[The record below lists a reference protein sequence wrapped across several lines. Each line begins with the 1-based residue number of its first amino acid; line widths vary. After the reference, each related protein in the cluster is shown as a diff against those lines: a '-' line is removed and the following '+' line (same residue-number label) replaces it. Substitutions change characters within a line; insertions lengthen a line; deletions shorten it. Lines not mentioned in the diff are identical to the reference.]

1 MGHSGVFDTAGD
13 GFRGIATMGMRLQAF
28 KEFIQRYSSV
38 WKQVWAVRDQLDP
51 PKRERDER
59 EFMPAHLEL
68 TETPLSAAPKW
79 AARLVILFALIAL
92 LWAIF
97 GKLDIVAVAQGK
109 TSLGG
114 RSKTIQA
121 LETAVVERINV
132 KDGQTVK
139 KGEVLLEL
147 AGIGSDSD
155 YNRSLEA
162 LRAAYLNKWRS
173 ETLLAAI
180 ENGHSPRL
188 SSSIDTDKQDA
199 ATHNQ
204 DNTAASAAIGLQAAS
219 VSQNLKQQIIASIPQ
234 SAIIEAQTLVLNQY
248 QAWATKDQQLASV
261 KDQRIAERAS
271 TQAQISK
278 LAAMTQIEGQRVS
291 DYRELVAQDYL
302 AKHSLLE
309 QESKYIQ
316 AKNDLAS
323 QQSTLQQIAQA
334 IKQAEDERLLNTQ
347 TIKRDTLDVLRQA
360 NEQIGQLEPEAEKAE
375 QRKKLMTLT
384 APVDGTVQ
392 QLAMHTIG
400 GVVTAAQPIMVIV
413 PSEDKLEIEAIVPNK
428 DIGFVQ
434 AGQEV
439 VVKIESFPYTRYGYL
454 TGKVKTVSF
463 DAVENKDLGLVYTAI
478 VFLDHDTLNIE
489 GKPVRL
495 DAGMNATAE
504 IKTGKRSVISYLLS
518 PLQTKVDESLRER

>member
-1 MGHSGVFDTAGD
+1 
-13 GFRGIATMGMRLQAF
+13 MGMRLQAF
-28 KEFIQRYSSV
+28 KEFVQRYSSV

-51 PKRERDER
+51 PKRDQDER
-59 EFMPAHLEL
+59 EFLPAHLEL

-79 AARLVILFALIAL
+79 IARLVILFALIAL

-139 KGEVLLEL
+139 KGDVLMEL

-188 SSSIDTDKQDA
+188 SSSIDTDKQGNNHQDA
-199 ATHNQ
+199 KQ
-204 DNTAASAAIGLQAAS
+204 VASAPQGLQAAS
-219 VSQNLKQQIIASIPQ
+219 ETTSLKQQIIASIPQ

-248 QAWATKDQQLASV
+248 QAWSTKDQQLASV
-261 KDQRIAERAS
+261 KEQRKAERTS

-323 QQSTLQQIAQA
+323 QQSTLQQITQA
-334 IKQAEDERLLNTQ
+334 IKQAEDERILNTQ

-360 NEQIGQLEPEAEKAE
+360 NEQIGQLEPEAAKAE
-375 QRKKLMTLT
+375 QRKQLLTLT

-478 VFLDHDTLNIE
+478 VSLDKDTLNIE

>member
-1 MGHSGVFDTAGD
+1 
-13 GFRGIATMGMRLQAF
+13 MGMRLQAF
-28 KEFIQRYSSV
+28 KEFIQRYGSV

-51 PKRERDER
+51 PKREQDER
-59 EFMPAHLEL
+59 EFLPAHLEL
-68 TETPLSAAPKW
+68 TESPLSAAPKW

-139 KGEVLLEL
+139 KGEVLIEL

-188 SSSIDTDKQDA
+188 SSSIDTDTQDSGA
-199 ATHNQ
+199 NNKE
-204 DNTAASAAIGLQAAS
+204 NTAASAANNLQAAS
-219 VSQNLKQQIIASIPQ
+219 VTQNLKQQIIASIPQ
-234 SAIIEAQTLVLNQY
+234 SAVIEAQTLVLNQY

-261 KDQRIAERAS
+261 KEQRIAERAS

-334 IKQAEDERLLNTQ
+334 IKQAEDERILNTQ

-392 QLAMHTIG
+392 QLATHTIG

-478 VFLDHDTLNIE
+478 VSLDHDTLSIE

>member
-1 MGHSGVFDTAGD
+1 
-13 GFRGIATMGMRLQAF
+13 MGMRLQAF
-28 KEFIQRYSSV
+28 KEFVQRYSSV

-51 PKRERDER
+51 PKREQDER
-59 EFMPAHLEL
+59 EFLPAHLEL

-79 AARLVILFALIAL
+79 IARLVILFALIAL

-139 KGEVLLEL
+139 KGDVLIEL

-188 SSSIDTDKQDA
+188 SSSIDTGKQVNNHEDA
-199 ATHNQ
+199 KQ
-204 DNTAASAAIGLQAAS
+204 VASAPQGLQAAS
-219 VSQNLKQQIIASIPQ
+219 ETTSLKQQIIASIPQ

-248 QAWATKDQQLASV
+248 QAWSTKDQQLASV
-261 KDQRIAERAS
+261 KEQRKAERTS

-323 QQSTLQQIAQA
+323 QQSTLQQITQA
-334 IKQAEDERLLNTQ
+334 IKQAEDERILNTQ

-360 NEQIGQLEPEAEKAE
+360 NEQIGQLEPEAAKAE
-375 QRKKLMTLT
+375 QRKQLLTLT

-478 VFLDHDTLNIE
+478 VSLDKDTLNIE

>member
-1 MGHSGVFDTAGD
+1 
-13 GFRGIATMGMRLQAF
+13 MGMRLQAF
-28 KEFIQRYSSV
+28 KEFVQRYSSV

-51 PKRERDER
+51 PKREQDER
-59 EFMPAHLEL
+59 EFLPAHLEL

-79 AARLVILFALIAL
+79 IARLVILFALIAL

-139 KGEVLLEL
+139 KGDVLIEL

-180 ENGHSPRL
+180 ENGHSPKL
-188 SSSIDTDKQDA
+188 SSSIDTGKQVNNHED
-199 ATHNQ
+199 TKQ
-204 DNTAASAAIGLQAAS
+204 VASAPQGLQAAS
-219 VSQNLKQQIIASIPQ
+219 ETTSLKQQIIASIPQ

-248 QAWATKDQQLASV
+248 QAWSTKDQQLASV
-261 KDQRIAERAS
+261 KEQRIAERAS
-271 TQAQISK
+271 TQSQISK

-291 DYRELVAQDYL
+291 DYRELVEQDYL

-323 QQSTLQQIAQA
+323 QQSTLQQITQA
-334 IKQAEDERLLNTQ
+334 IKQAEDERILNTQ

-360 NEQIGQLEPEAEKAE
+360 NEQIGQLEPEAAKAE
-375 QRKKLMTLT
+375 QRKQLLTLT

-392 QLAMHTIG
+392 QLSMHTIG

-434 AGQEV
+434 VGQEV

-478 VFLDHDTLNIE
+478 VSLDKDTLNIE

>member
-1 MGHSGVFDTAGD
+1 
-13 GFRGIATMGMRLQAF
+13 MGMRLQAF
-28 KEFIQRYSSV
+28 KEFVQRYSSV

-51 PKRERDER
+51 PKRQQDER
-59 EFMPAHLEL
+59 EFLPAHLEL

-79 AARLVILFALIAL
+79 IARLVILFALIAL

-97 GKLDIVAVAQGK
+97 GKFDIVAVAQGK

-132 KDGQTVK
+132 KDGQTVT
-139 KGEVLLEL
+139 KGDVLMEL

-188 SSSIDTDKQDA
+188 SSSIDTDKQVKN
-199 ATHNQ
+199 NQ
-204 DNTAASAAIGLQAAS
+204 DAKQAASAPQALQAAS
-219 VSQNLKQQIIASIPQ
+219 ETTSLKQQIIASIPQ

-248 QAWATKDQQLASV
+248 QAWSTKDQQLASV
-261 KDQRIAERAS
+261 KEQRKAERTS
-271 TQAQISK
+271 TQAQINK

-291 DYRELVAQDYL
+291 DYRELVEQDYL

-323 QQSTLQQIAQA
+323 QQSTLQQITQA
-334 IKQAEDERLLNTQ
+334 IKQAEDERILNTQ

-360 NEQIGQLEPEAEKAE
+360 NEQIGQLEPEAAKAE
-375 QRKKLMTLT
+375 QRKQLLTLT

-392 QLAMHTIG
+392 QLSMHTIG

-434 AGQEV
+434 VGQEV

-478 VFLDHDTLNIE
+478 VSLDKDTLNIE

>member
-1 MGHSGVFDTAGD
+1 
-13 GFRGIATMGMRLQAF
+13 MGMRLQAF
-28 KEFIQRYSSV
+28 KEFVQRYSSV
-38 WKQVWAVRDQLDP
+38 WKQVWAVREQLDP
-51 PKRERDER
+51 PKREQDER
-59 EFMPAHLEL
+59 EFLPAHLEL

-79 AARLVILFALIAL
+79 IARLVILFALIAL

-139 KGEVLLEL
+139 KGDVLMEL

-188 SSSIDTDKQDA
+188 SSSIDTDKQGNNHQDA
-199 ATHNQ
+199 KQ
-204 DNTAASAAIGLQAAS
+204 VASAPQGLQAAS
-219 VSQNLKQQIIASIPQ
+219 ETTSLKQQIIASIPQ

-248 QAWATKDQQLASV
+248 QAWSTKDQQLASV
-261 KDQRIAERAS
+261 KEQRKAERTS

-323 QQSTLQQIAQA
+323 QQSTLQQITQA
-334 IKQAEDERLLNTQ
+334 IKQAEDERILNTQ

-360 NEQIGQLEPEAEKAE
+360 NEQIGQLEPEAAKAE
-375 QRKKLMTLT
+375 QRKQLLTLT

-478 VFLDHDTLNIE
+478 VSLDKDTLNIE

>member
-1 MGHSGVFDTAGD
+1 
-13 GFRGIATMGMRLQAF
+13 MGMRLQAF
-28 KEFIQRYSSV
+28 KEFAQRYSSV

-51 PKRERDER
+51 PKREQDER
-59 EFMPAHLEL
+59 DFLPAHLEL

-92 LWAIF
+92 VWAIF

-188 SSSIDTDKQDA
+188 SSSIDTDKQDSGANNKENA
-199 ATHNQ
+199 AAN
-204 DNTAASAAIGLQAAS
+204 NLQAAS
-219 VSQNLKQQIIASIPQ
+219 ASQNLKQHIIASIPQ
-234 SAIIEAQTLVLNQY
+234 SAVIEAQTLVLNQY
-248 QAWATKDQQLASV
+248 QAWSTKDQQLASV
-261 KDQRIAERAS
+261 KEQRIAERAS

-278 LAAMTQIEGQRVS
+278 LAAMTQIENQRTS

-323 QQSTLQQIAQA
+323 QQSTLQQITQA

-347 TIKRDTLDVLRQA
+347 TIKRETLDVLRQA

-375 QRKKLMTLT
+375 QRKQLLTLT

-392 QLAMHTIG
+392 QLTTHTIG

-478 VFLDHDTLNIE
+478 VSLDKDTLNIE

>member
-1 MGHSGVFDTAGD
+1 
-13 GFRGIATMGMRLQAF
+13 MGMRSQAF

-51 PKRERDER
+51 PKREQDER
-59 EFMPAHLEL
+59 EFLPAHLEL

-79 AARLVILFALIAL
+79 AARLVIAFALIAL

-139 KGEVLLEL
+139 KGDVLIEL

-188 SSSIDTDKQDA
+188 SSSINTDKQGNN
-199 ATHNQ
+199 NQ
-204 DNTAASAAIGLQAAS
+204 DAKQAASVPQGLQAAS
-219 VSQNLKQQIIASIPQ
+219 GAASLKQQIIASIPQ

-248 QAWATKDQQLASV
+248 QAWSTKDQQLASV
-261 KDQRIAERAS
+261 KEQRIAERAA
-271 TQAQISK
+271 TQSQISK
-278 LAAMTQIEGQRVS
+278 LAAMTQIEGQRAN

-309 QESKYIQ
+309 QEGKYIQ

-323 QQSTLQQIAQA
+323 QKSTLQQITQA
-334 IKQAEDERLLNTQ
+334 IKQAEDERTLNTQ

-360 NEQIGQLEPEAEKAE
+360 NEQIGQLEPEAAKAE
-375 QRKKLMTLT
+375 QRKQLLTLT

-434 AGQEV
+434 VGQDV

-478 VFLDHDTLNIE
+478 VSLDKDTLNIE

>member
-1 MGHSGVFDTAGD
+1 
-13 GFRGIATMGMRLQAF
+13 MGMRLQAF
-28 KEFIQRYSSV
+28 KEFVQRYSSV

-51 PKRERDER
+51 PKREQDER
-59 EFMPAHLEL
+59 EFLPAHLEL

-79 AARLVILFALIAL
+79 IARLVILFALIAL

-139 KGEVLLEL
+139 KGDVLMEL

-188 SSSIDTDKQDA
+188 SSSIDTDKQGNNHQDA
-199 ATHNQ
+199 KQ
-204 DNTAASAAIGLQAAS
+204 VASAPQGLQAAS
-219 VSQNLKQQIIASIPQ
+219 ETTSLKQQIIASIPQ
-234 SAIIEAQTLVLNQY
+234 SAILEAQTLVLNQY
-248 QAWATKDQQLASV
+248 QAWSTKDQQLASV
-261 KDQRIAERAS
+261 KEQRKAERTS

-323 QQSTLQQIAQA
+323 QQSTLQQITQA
-334 IKQAEDERLLNTQ
+334 IKQAEDERILNTQ

-360 NEQIGQLEPEAEKAE
+360 NEQIGQLEPEAAKAE
-375 QRKKLMTLT
+375 QRKQLLTLT

-478 VFLDHDTLNIE
+478 VSLDKDTLNIE

>member
-1 MGHSGVFDTAGD
+1 
-13 GFRGIATMGMRLQAF
+13 MGMRLQAF
-28 KEFIQRYSSV
+28 KEFVQRYSSV

-51 PKRERDER
+51 PKREQDER
-59 EFMPAHLEL
+59 EFLPAHLEL

-79 AARLVILFALIAL
+79 IARLVILFALIAL

-139 KGEVLLEL
+139 KGDVLMEL

-188 SSSIDTDKQDA
+188 SSSIDTDKQGNNHQDA
-199 ATHNQ
+199 KQ
-204 DNTAASAAIGLQAAS
+204 VASAPQGLQAAS
-219 VSQNLKQQIIASIPQ
+219 ETTSLKQQIIASIPQ

-248 QAWATKDQQLASV
+248 QAWSTKDQQLASV
-261 KDQRIAERAS
+261 KEQRKAERTS

-323 QQSTLQQIAQA
+323 QQSTLQQITQA
-334 IKQAEDERLLNTQ
+334 IKQAEDERILNTQ

-360 NEQIGQLEPEAEKAE
+360 NEQIGQLEPEAAKAE
-375 QRKKLMTLT
+375 QRKQLLTLT

-434 AGQEV
+434 VGQEV

-478 VFLDHDTLNIE
+478 VSLDKDTLNIE

>member
-1 MGHSGVFDTAGD
+1 
-13 GFRGIATMGMRLQAF
+13 MGMRLQAF
-28 KEFIQRYSSV
+28 KEFVQRYSSV

-51 PKRERDER
+51 PKREQDER
-59 EFMPAHLEL
+59 EFLPAHLEL

-79 AARLVILFALIAL
+79 IARLVILFALISL

-139 KGEVLLEL
+139 KGDVLIEL

-188 SSSIDTDKQDA
+188 SSSIDTDKQVNNTQDA
-199 ATHNQ
+199 KQ
-204 DNTAASAAIGLQAAS
+204 AASAPQGLQAAS
-219 VSQNLKQQIIASIPQ
+219 ETTSLKQQIIASIPQ

-248 QAWATKDQQLASV
+248 QAWSTKDQQLASV
-261 KDQRIAERAS
+261 KEQRKAERTS
-271 TQAQISK
+271 TQAQINK

-323 QQSTLQQIAQA
+323 QQSTLQQITQA
-334 IKQAEDERLLNTQ
+334 IKQAEDERILNTQ

-360 NEQIGQLEPEAEKAE
+360 NEQIGQLEPEAAKAE
-375 QRKKLMTLT
+375 QRKQLLTLT

-434 AGQEV
+434 VGQEV

-478 VFLDHDTLNIE
+478 VSLDKDTLNID

>member
-1 MGHSGVFDTAGD
+1 
-13 GFRGIATMGMRLQAF
+13 MGMRLQAF
-28 KEFIQRYSSV
+28 KEFVQRYSSV

-51 PKRERDER
+51 PKRQQDER
-59 EFMPAHLEL
+59 EFLPAHLEL

-79 AARLVILFALIAL
+79 IARLVILFALIAL

-139 KGEVLLEL
+139 KGDVLIEL

-188 SSSIDTDKQDA
+188 SSSIDTGKQVNNHEDA
-199 ATHNQ
+199 KQ
-204 DNTAASAAIGLQAAS
+204 VASAPQGLQAAS
-219 VSQNLKQQIIASIPQ
+219 ETTSLKQQIIASIPQ

-248 QAWATKDQQLASV
+248 QAWSTKDQQLASV
-261 KDQRIAERAS
+261 KEQRKAERTS
-271 TQAQISK
+271 TQAQINK

-323 QQSTLQQIAQA
+323 QQSTLQQITQA
-334 IKQAEDERLLNTQ
+334 IKQAEDERILNTQ

-360 NEQIGQLEPEAEKAE
+360 NEQIGQLEPEAAKAE
-375 QRKKLMTLT
+375 QRKQLLTLT

-434 AGQEV
+434 VGQEV

-478 VFLDHDTLNIE
+478 VSLDKDTLNID

>member
-1 MGHSGVFDTAGD
+1 
-13 GFRGIATMGMRLQAF
+13 MGMRLQAF
-28 KEFIQRYSSV
+28 KEFVQRYSSV

-51 PKRERDER
+51 PKREQDER
-59 EFMPAHLEL
+59 EFLPAHLEL

-79 AARLVILFALIAL
+79 AARLVIAFALIAL

-132 KDGQTVK
+132 KDGQTVT
-139 KGEVLLEL
+139 KGDVLMEL

-188 SSSIDTDKQDA
+188 SSSIDTGKQVNNHEDA
-199 ATHNQ
+199 KQ
-204 DNTAASAAIGLQAAS
+204 VASAPQGLQAAS
-219 VSQNLKQQIIASIPQ
+219 ETASLKQQIIASIPQ

-248 QAWATKDQQLASV
+248 QAWSTKDQQLASA
-261 KDQRIAERAS
+261 KEQRKAERTS
-271 TQAQISK
+271 TQAQINK

-309 QESKYIQ
+309 QEGKYIQ

-334 IKQAEDERLLNTQ
+334 IKQAEDERILNTQ

-360 NEQIGQLEPEAEKAE
+360 NEQIGQLEPEAAKAE
-375 QRKKLMTLT
+375 QRKQLLTLT

-478 VFLDHDTLNIE
+478 VSLDKDTLNID

>member
-1 MGHSGVFDTAGD
+1 
-13 GFRGIATMGMRLQAF
+13 MGMRLQAF
-28 KEFIQRYSSV
+28 KEFVQRYSSV

-51 PKRERDER
+51 PKREQDER
-59 EFMPAHLEL
+59 EFLPAHLEL

-79 AARLVILFALIAL
+79 IARLVILFALIAL

-139 KGEVLLEL
+139 KGDVLIEL

-188 SSSIDTDKQDA
+188 SSSINTDKQINN
-199 ATHNQ
+199 NQ
-204 DNTAASAAIGLQAAS
+204 DAKQAASAPQGLQAAS
-219 VSQNLKQQIIASIPQ
+219 ETTSLKQQIIASIPQ

-248 QAWATKDQQLASV
+248 QAWSTKDQQLASV
-261 KDQRIAERAS
+261 KEQRKAERTS

-323 QQSTLQQIAQA
+323 QQSTLQQITQA
-334 IKQAEDERLLNTQ
+334 IKQAEDERILNTQ

-360 NEQIGQLEPEAEKAE
+360 NEQIGQLEPEAAKAE
-375 QRKKLMTLT
+375 QRKQLLTLT

-434 AGQEV
+434 VGQDV

-478 VFLDHDTLNIE
+478 VSLDKDTLNIE

>member
-1 MGHSGVFDTAGD
+1 
-13 GFRGIATMGMRLQAF
+13 MGMRLQAF
-28 KEFIQRYSSV
+28 KEFVQRYSSV
-38 WKQVWAVRDQLDP
+38 WKQVWAVREQLDP
-51 PKRERDER
+51 PKREQDER
-59 EFMPAHLEL
+59 EFLPAHLEL

-79 AARLVILFALIAL
+79 IARLVILFALISL

-139 KGEVLLEL
+139 KGDVLIEL

-188 SSSIDTDKQDA
+188 SSSIDTDKQVNNTQDA
-199 ATHNQ
+199 KQ
-204 DNTAASAAIGLQAAS
+204 AASAPQGLQAAS
-219 VSQNLKQQIIASIPQ
+219 ETTSLKQQIIASIPQ

-248 QAWATKDQQLASV
+248 QAWSTKDQQLASV
-261 KDQRIAERAS
+261 KEQRIAERAS
-271 TQAQISK
+271 TQSQISK

-323 QQSTLQQIAQA
+323 QQSTLQQITQA
-334 IKQAEDERLLNTQ
+334 IKQAEDERILNTQ

-360 NEQIGQLEPEAEKAE
+360 NEQIGQLEPEAAKAE
-375 QRKKLMTLT
+375 QRKQLLTLT

-434 AGQEV
+434 VGQEV

-478 VFLDHDTLNIE
+478 VSLDKDTLNIE

>member
-1 MGHSGVFDTAGD
+1 
-13 GFRGIATMGMRLQAF
+13 MGMRLQAF
-28 KEFIQRYSSV
+28 KEFVQRYSSV

-51 PKRERDER
+51 PKREQDER
-59 EFMPAHLEL
+59 EFLPAHLEL

-79 AARLVILFALIAL
+79 IARLVILFALIAL

-139 KGEVLLEL
+139 KGDVLMEL

-188 SSSIDTDKQDA
+188 SSSIDTDKQGNNHQDA
-199 ATHNQ
+199 KQ
-204 DNTAASAAIGLQAAS
+204 VASAPQGLQAAS
-219 VSQNLKQQIIASIPQ
+219 ETTSLKQQIIASIPQ

-248 QAWATKDQQLASV
+248 QAWSTKDQQLASV
-261 KDQRIAERAS
+261 KEQRKAERTS

-323 QQSTLQQIAQA
+323 QQSTLQQITQA
-334 IKQAEDERLLNTQ
+334 IKQAEDERILNTQ

-360 NEQIGQLEPEAEKAE
+360 NEQIGQLEPEAAKAE
-375 QRKKLMTLT
+375 QRKQLLTLT

-392 QLAMHTIG
+392 QLAIHTIG
-400 GVVTAAQPIMVIV
+400 GVVTAAQPIMVVV

-434 AGQEV
+434 AGQDV

-478 VFLDHDTLNIE
+478 VSLDQDTLNIE

>member
-1 MGHSGVFDTAGD
+1 
-13 GFRGIATMGMRLQAF
+13 MGMRLQAF
-28 KEFIQRYSSV
+28 KEFVQRYSSV

-51 PKRERDER
+51 PKRQQDER
-59 EFMPAHLEL
+59 EFLPAHLEL

-79 AARLVILFALIAL
+79 IARLVILFALIAL

-139 KGEVLLEL
+139 KGDVLIEL

-188 SSSIDTDKQDA
+188 SSSIDTDKQVKN
-199 ATHNQ
+199 NQ
-204 DNTAASAAIGLQAAS
+204 DAKQAASAPQALQAAS
-219 VSQNLKQQIIASIPQ
+219 ETTSLKQQIIASIPQ

-248 QAWATKDQQLASV
+248 QAWSTKDQQLASV
-261 KDQRIAERAS
+261 KEQRKAERTS

-323 QQSTLQQIAQA
+323 QQSTLQQITQA
-334 IKQAEDERLLNTQ
+334 IKQAEDERILNTQ

-360 NEQIGQLEPEAEKAE
+360 NEQIGQLEPEAAKAE
-375 QRKKLMTLT
+375 QRKQLLTLT

-478 VFLDHDTLNIE
+478 VSLDKDTLNIE

>member
-1 MGHSGVFDTAGD
+1 
-13 GFRGIATMGMRLQAF
+13 MGMRLQAF
-28 KEFIQRYSSV
+28 KEFVQRYSSV
-38 WKQVWAVRDQLDP
+38 WKQVWAVREQLDP
-51 PKRERDER
+51 PKREQDER
-59 EFMPAHLEL
+59 EFLPAHLEL

-79 AARLVILFALIAL
+79 IARLVILFALIAL

-139 KGEVLLEL
+139 KGDVLIEL

-188 SSSIDTDKQDA
+188 SSSIDTDKQVNNHEDA
-199 ATHNQ
+199 KQ
-204 DNTAASAAIGLQAAS
+204 AASSPQGLQAAS
-219 VSQNLKQQIIASIPQ
+219 ETTNLKQQIIASIPQ

-248 QAWATKDQQLASV
+248 QAWSTKDQQLASV
-261 KDQRIAERAS
+261 KEQRKAERTS
-271 TQAQISK
+271 TQAQINK

-334 IKQAEDERLLNTQ
+334 IKQAEDERTLNTQ

-360 NEQIGQLEPEAEKAE
+360 NEQIGQLEPEAAKAE
-375 QRKKLMTLT
+375 QRKQLLTLT

-434 AGQEV
+434 VGQEV

-478 VFLDHDTLNIE
+478 VSLDKDTLNID

>member
-1 MGHSGVFDTAGD
+1 
-13 GFRGIATMGMRLQAF
+13 MGMRLQAF
-28 KEFIQRYSSV
+28 KEFAQRYSSV

-51 PKRERDER
+51 PKREQDER
-59 EFMPAHLEL
+59 DFLPAHLEL

-92 LWAIF
+92 VWAIF

-132 KDGQTVK
+132 KDGQAVK
-139 KGEVLLEL
+139 KGDVLIEL
-147 AGIGSDSD
+147 AGIGSESD
-155 YNRSLEA
+155 YTRSLEA

-180 ENGHSPRL
+180 ENGHAPRL
-188 SSSIDTDKQDA
+188 SSSIDTDTQDS
-199 ATHNQ
+199 ATNNSQ
-204 DNTAASAAIGLQAAS
+204 KNTAASGPTDLQAAS
-219 VSQNLKQQIIASIPQ
+219 VSQSLKQQIIASIPQ
-234 SAIIEAQTLVLNQY
+234 SAVIEAQTLVLNQY
-248 QAWATKDQQLASV
+248 QAWSTKDQQLASV
-261 KDQRIAERAS
+261 KEQRIAERAS

-278 LAAMTQIEGQRVS
+278 LAAMTQIEGQRAQ

-309 QESKYIQ
+309 QEGKYIQ

-323 QQSTLQQIAQA
+323 QQSTLQQINQA
-334 IKQAEDERLLNTQ
+334 IKQAEDERILNTQ

-360 NEQIGQLEPEAEKAE
+360 NEQIGQLEPEAAKAE
-375 QRKKLMTLT
+375 QRKQLLTLT

-392 QLAMHTIG
+392 QLAIHTIG
-400 GVVTAAQPIMVIV
+400 GVVTAAQPIMVVV

-434 AGQEV
+434 AGQDV

-478 VFLDHDTLNIE
+478 VSLDQDTLNIE

>member
-1 MGHSGVFDTAGD
+1 
-13 GFRGIATMGMRLQAF
+13 MGMRLQAF
-28 KEFIQRYSSV
+28 KEFVQRYSSV

-51 PKRERDER
+51 PKREQDER
-59 EFMPAHLEL
+59 EFLPAHLEL

-79 AARLVILFALIAL
+79 IARLVILFALIAL

-139 KGEVLLEL
+139 KGDVLIEL

-180 ENGHSPRL
+180 ENGHSPKL
-188 SSSIDTDKQDA
+188 SSSIDTGKQVNNHED
-199 ATHNQ
+199 TKQ
-204 DNTAASAAIGLQAAS
+204 VASAPQGLQAAS
-219 VSQNLKQQIIASIPQ
+219 ETTSLKQQIIASIPQ

-248 QAWATKDQQLASV
+248 QAWSTKDQQLASV
-261 KDQRIAERAS
+261 KEQRKAERTS
-271 TQAQISK
+271 TQAQINK

-334 IKQAEDERLLNTQ
+334 IKQAEDERTLNTQ

-360 NEQIGQLEPEAEKAE
+360 NEQIGQLEPEAAKAE
-375 QRKKLMTLT
+375 QRKQLLTLT

-434 AGQEV
+434 VGQEV

-478 VFLDHDTLNIE
+478 VSLDKDTLNIE

>member
-1 MGHSGVFDTAGD
+1 
-13 GFRGIATMGMRLQAF
+13 MGMRLQAF
-28 KEFIQRYSSV
+28 KEFVQRYSSV

-51 PKRERDER
+51 PKREQDER
-59 EFMPAHLEL
+59 EFLPAHLEL

-79 AARLVILFALIAL
+79 IARLVILFALIAL

-132 KDGQTVK
+132 KDGQTVT
-139 KGEVLLEL
+139 KGDVLIEL

-188 SSSIDTDKQDA
+188 SSSIDTGKQVNNHEDA
-199 ATHNQ
+199 KQ
-204 DNTAASAAIGLQAAS
+204 VASAPQGLQAAS
-219 VSQNLKQQIIASIPQ
+219 ETTSLKQQIIASIPQ

-248 QAWATKDQQLASV
+248 QAWSTKDQQLASV
-261 KDQRIAERAS
+261 KEQRKAERTS

-323 QQSTLQQIAQA
+323 QQSTLQQITQA
-334 IKQAEDERLLNTQ
+334 IKQAEDERILNTQ

-360 NEQIGQLEPEAEKAE
+360 NEQIGQLEPEAAKAE
-375 QRKKLMTLT
+375 QRKQLLTLT

-478 VFLDHDTLNIE
+478 VSLDKDTLNIE

>member
-1 MGHSGVFDTAGD
+1 
-13 GFRGIATMGMRLQAF
+13 MGMRLQAF
-28 KEFIQRYSSV
+28 KEFVQRYSSV
-38 WKQVWAVRDQLDP
+38 WKQVWSVRDQLDP
-51 PKRERDER
+51 PKRNQDER
-59 EFMPAHLEL
+59 EFLPAHLEL

-79 AARLVILFALIAL
+79 TARLVIAFALIAL

-114 RSKTIQA
+114 RSKTIQP
-121 LETAVVERINV
+121 LETAVVQRIHV
-132 KDGQTVK
+132 KDGQLVK
-139 KGEVLLEL
+139 QGEVLIEL

-155 YNRSLEA
+155 YNRSLDA
-162 LRAAYLNKWRS
+162 LCAAYLSKWRS

-180 ENGHSPRL
+180 DNNHSPRL
-188 SSSIDTDKQDA
+188 SSFMEEDKQDS
-199 ATHNQ
+199 H
-204 DNTAASAAIGLQAAS
+204 DQAAS
-219 VSQNLKQQIIASIPQ
+219 IAIALPSSNSLKQQIMASIPQ

-248 QAWATKDQQLASV
+248 QAWTTKDQQLASV
-261 KDQRIAERAS
+261 KEQRIAERAA
-271 TQAQISK
+271 TQAQITK
-278 LAAMTQIEGQRVS
+278 LAAMTKIEGQRAA

-323 QQSTLQQIAQA
+323 QQSTVQQINQA

-347 TIKRDTLDVLRQA
+347 TIKRDTLDILRQA
-360 NEQIGQLEPEAEKAE
+360 NEQIGQLEPEVAKTE
-375 QRKKLMTLT
+375 QRKQLMTLK

-392 QLAMHTIG
+392 QLATHTVG
-400 GVVTAAQPIMVIV
+400 GVVTAAQPVMVIV

-434 AGQEV
+434 VGQEV

-463 DAVENKDLGLVYTAI
+463 DAVQNEDLGWVYIALI
-478 VFLDHDTLNIE
+478 SLDQDTLNIE

>member
-1 MGHSGVFDTAGD
+1 
-13 GFRGIATMGMRLQAF
+13 MGMRLQAF
-28 KEFIQRYSSV
+28 KEFVQRYSSV

-51 PKRERDER
+51 PKREQDER
-59 EFMPAHLEL
+59 EFLPAHLEL

-79 AARLVILFALIAL
+79 IARLVILFALIAL

-139 KGEVLLEL
+139 KGDVLMEL

-188 SSSIDTDKQDA
+188 SSSIDTDKQGNNHQDA
-199 ATHNQ
+199 KQ
-204 DNTAASAAIGLQAAS
+204 VASAPQGLQAAS
-219 VSQNLKQQIIASIPQ
+219 ETTSLKQQIIASIPQ

-248 QAWATKDQQLASV
+248 QAWSTKDQQLASV
-261 KDQRIAERAS
+261 KEQRKAERTS

-323 QQSTLQQIAQA
+323 QQSTLQQITQA
-334 IKQAEDERLLNTQ
+334 IKQAEDERILNTQ

-360 NEQIGQLEPEAEKAE
+360 NEQIGQLEPEAAKAE
-375 QRKKLMTLT
+375 QRKQLLTLT

-428 DIGFVQ
+428 DIGVVQ

-478 VFLDHDTLNIE
+478 VSLDKDTLNIE

>member
-1 MGHSGVFDTAGD
+1 
-13 GFRGIATMGMRLQAF
+13 MGMRSQAF

-51 PKRERDER
+51 PKREQDER
-59 EFMPAHLEL
+59 EFLPAHLEL

-79 AARLVILFALIAL
+79 AARLVIAFALIAL

-139 KGEVLLEL
+139 KGDVLIEL

-188 SSSIDTDKQDA
+188 SSSIDTDKQVNNTQDA
-199 ATHNQ
+199 KQ
-204 DNTAASAAIGLQAAS
+204 AASAPQGLQAAS
-219 VSQNLKQQIIASIPQ
+219 ETTSLKQQIIASIPQ

-248 QAWATKDQQLASV
+248 QAWSTKDQQLASV
-261 KDQRIAERAS
+261 KEQRIAERAS
-271 TQAQISK
+271 TQSQISK

-323 QQSTLQQIAQA
+323 QQSTLQQITQA
-334 IKQAEDERLLNTQ
+334 IKQAEDERTLNTQ

-360 NEQIGQLEPEAEKAE
+360 NEQIGQLEPEAAKAE
-375 QRKKLMTLT
+375 QRKQLLTLT

-434 AGQEV
+434 VGQEV

-478 VFLDHDTLNIE
+478 VSLDKDTLNIE

>member
-1 MGHSGVFDTAGD
+1 
-13 GFRGIATMGMRLQAF
+13 MGMRLQAF
-28 KEFIQRYSSV
+28 KEFVQRYSSV
-38 WKQVWAVRDQLDP
+38 WKQVWAVREQLDP
-51 PKRERDER
+51 PKREQDER
-59 EFMPAHLEL
+59 EFLPAHLEL

-79 AARLVILFALIAL
+79 IARLVILFALISL

-139 KGEVLLEL
+139 KGDVLIEL

-188 SSSIDTDKQDA
+188 SSSIDTNTQSNTVQDTQSSA
-199 ATHNQ
+199 SSPQDSQAT
-204 DNTAASAAIGLQAAS
+204 S
-219 VSQNLKQQIIASIPQ
+219 VSPSLKQQIIASIPQ

-248 QAWATKDQQLASV
+248 QAWSTKDLQLASV
-261 KDQRIAERAS
+261 KEQRIAERAS
-271 TQAQISK
+271 TQSQISK
-278 LAAMTQIEGQRVS
+278 LAAMTQIEGQRVN

-309 QESKYIQ
+309 QEGKYIQ

-323 QQSTLQQIAQA
+323 QQSTLQQITQA
-334 IKQAEDERLLNTQ
+334 IKQAEDERTLNTQ

-360 NEQIGQLEPEAEKAE
+360 NEQIGQLEPEAAKAE
-375 QRKKLMTLT
+375 QRKQLLTLT

-434 AGQEV
+434 VGQEV

-478 VFLDHDTLNIE
+478 VSLDKDTLNIE

>member
-1 MGHSGVFDTAGD
+1 
-13 GFRGIATMGMRLQAF
+13 MGMRSQAF

-51 PKRERDER
+51 PKREQDER
-59 EFMPAHLEL
+59 EFLPAHLEL

-79 AARLVILFALIAL
+79 AARLVIAFALIAL

-132 KDGQTVK
+132 KDGQTVT
-139 KGEVLLEL
+139 KGDVLMEL

-188 SSSIDTDKQDA
+188 SSSIDTGKQVNNHEDA
-199 ATHNQ
+199 KQ
-204 DNTAASAAIGLQAAS
+204 VASAPQGLQAAS
-219 VSQNLKQQIIASIPQ
+219 EATNLKQQIIASIPQ

-248 QAWATKDQQLASV
+248 QAWSTKDQQLASV
-261 KDQRIAERAS
+261 KEQRKAERTS
-271 TQAQISK
+271 TQAQINK

-309 QESKYIQ
+309 QEGKYIQ

-323 QQSTLQQIAQA
+323 QKSTLQQITQA
-334 IKQAEDERLLNTQ
+334 IKQAEDERTLNTQ

-360 NEQIGQLEPEAEKAE
+360 NEQIGQLEPEAAKAE
-375 QRKKLMTLT
+375 QRKQLLTLT

-413 PSEDKLEIEAIVPNK
+413 PSEDKFEIEAIVLNK

-434 AGQEV
+434 VGQDV
-439 VVKIESFPYTRYGYL
+439 VIKIESFPYTRYGYL

-478 VFLDHDTLNIE
+478 VSLDKDTLNIE

>member
-1 MGHSGVFDTAGD
+1 
-13 GFRGIATMGMRLQAF
+13 MGMRLQAF
-28 KEFIQRYSSV
+28 KEFVQRYSSV

-51 PKRERDER
+51 PKREQDER
-59 EFMPAHLEL
+59 EFLPAHLEL
-68 TETPLSAAPKW
+68 TETPLSAAPEW
-79 AARLVILFALIAL
+79 IARLVILFALIAL

-139 KGEVLLEL
+139 KGDVLIEL

-188 SSSIDTDKQDA
+188 SSSIDTDK
-199 ATHNQ
+199 HVNNNQ
-204 DNTAASAAIGLQAAS
+204 DTKQVASAPQGLQAAS
-219 VSQNLKQQIIASIPQ
+219 ETTSLKQQIIASIPQ

-248 QAWATKDQQLASV
+248 QAWSTKDQQLASV
-261 KDQRIAERAS
+261 KEQRKAERTS

-323 QQSTLQQIAQA
+323 QQSTLQQITQA
-334 IKQAEDERLLNTQ
+334 IKQAEDERILNTQ

-360 NEQIGQLEPEAEKAE
+360 NEQIGQLEPEAAKAE
-375 QRKKLMTLT
+375 QRKQLLTLT

-392 QLAMHTIG
+392 QLAIHTIG
-400 GVVTAAQPIMVIV
+400 GVVTAAQPIMVVV

-434 AGQEV
+434 AGQDV

-478 VFLDHDTLNIE
+478 VSLDQDTLNIE

>member
-1 MGHSGVFDTAGD
+1 
-13 GFRGIATMGMRLQAF
+13 MGMRLQAF
-28 KEFIQRYSSV
+28 KEFVQRYSSV

-51 PKRERDER
+51 PKREQDER
-59 EFMPAHLEL
+59 EFLPAHLEL

-79 AARLVILFALIAL
+79 IARLVILFALIAL

-139 KGEVLLEL
+139 KGDVLIEL

-180 ENGHSPRL
+180 ENGHSPKL
-188 SSSIDTDKQDA
+188 SSSIDTGKQVNNHED
-199 ATHNQ
+199 TKQ
-204 DNTAASAAIGLQAAS
+204 VASAPQGLQAAS
-219 VSQNLKQQIIASIPQ
+219 ETTSLKQQIIASIPQ

-248 QAWATKDQQLASV
+248 QAWSTKDQQLASV
-261 KDQRIAERAS
+261 KEQRKAERTS
-271 TQAQISK
+271 TQAQINK

-309 QESKYIQ
+309 QEGKYIQ

-323 QQSTLQQIAQA
+323 QKSTLQQITQA
-334 IKQAEDERLLNTQ
+334 IKQAEDERTLNTQ

-360 NEQIGQLEPEAEKAE
+360 NEQIGQLEPEAAKAE
-375 QRKKLMTLT
+375 QRKQLLTLT

-434 AGQEV
+434 VGQDV

-478 VFLDHDTLNIE
+478 VSLDKDTLNIE

>member
-1 MGHSGVFDTAGD
+1 
-13 GFRGIATMGMRLQAF
+13 MGMRLQAF
-28 KEFIQRYSSV
+28 KEFVQRYSSV

-51 PKRERDER
+51 PKREQDER
-59 EFMPAHLEL
+59 EFLPAHLEL

-79 AARLVILFALIAL
+79 IARLVILFALIAL

-139 KGEVLLEL
+139 KGDVLIEL

-188 SSSIDTDKQDA
+188 SSSIDTDK
-199 ATHNQ
+199 HVNNNQ
-204 DNTAASAAIGLQAAS
+204 DTKQVASAPQGLQAAS
-219 VSQNLKQQIIASIPQ
+219 ETTSLKQQIIASIPQ

-248 QAWATKDQQLASV
+248 QAWSTKDQQLASV
-261 KDQRIAERAS
+261 KEQRKAERTS

-323 QQSTLQQIAQA
+323 QQSTLQQITQA
-334 IKQAEDERLLNTQ
+334 IKQAEDERILNTQ

-360 NEQIGQLEPEAEKAE
+360 NEQIGQLEPEAAKAE
-375 QRKKLMTLT
+375 QRKQLLTLT

-392 QLAMHTIG
+392 QLAIHTIG
-400 GVVTAAQPIMVIV
+400 GVVTAAQPIMVVV

-434 AGQEV
+434 AGQDV

-478 VFLDHDTLNIE
+478 VSLDQDTLNIE

>member
-1 MGHSGVFDTAGD
+1 
-13 GFRGIATMGMRLQAF
+13 MGMRLQAF
-28 KEFIQRYSSV
+28 KEFVQRYSSV

-51 PKRERDER
+51 PKREQDER
-59 EFMPAHLEL
+59 EFLPAHLEL

-79 AARLVILFALIAL
+79 IARLVILFALIAL

-139 KGEVLLEL
+139 KGDVLIEL

-180 ENGHSPRL
+180 ENGHSPKL
-188 SSSIDTDKQDA
+188 SSSIDTGKQVNNHED
-199 ATHNQ
+199 TKQ
-204 DNTAASAAIGLQAAS
+204 VASAPQGLQAAS
-219 VSQNLKQQIIASIPQ
+219 ETTSLKQQIIASIPQ

-248 QAWATKDQQLASV
+248 QAWSTKDHQLASV
-261 KDQRIAERAS
+261 KEQRKAERTS
-271 TQAQISK
+271 TQAQINK

-334 IKQAEDERLLNTQ
+334 IKQAEDERTLNTQ

-360 NEQIGQLEPEAEKAE
+360 NEQIGQLEPEAAKAE
-375 QRKKLMTLT
+375 QRKQLLTLT

-434 AGQEV
+434 VGQEV

-478 VFLDHDTLNIE
+478 VSLDKDTLNID

>member
-1 MGHSGVFDTAGD
+1 
-13 GFRGIATMGMRLQAF
+13 MGMRLQAF
-28 KEFIQRYSSV
+28 KEFVQRYSSV

-51 PKRERDER
+51 PKREQDER
-59 EFMPAHLEL
+59 EFLPAHLEL

-79 AARLVILFALIAL
+79 AARLVIAFALIAL

-132 KDGQTVK
+132 KDGQTVT
-139 KGEVLLEL
+139 KGDVLMEL

-188 SSSIDTDKQDA
+188 SSSIDTGKQVNNHEDA
-199 ATHNQ
+199 KQ
-204 DNTAASAAIGLQAAS
+204 VASAPQGLQAAS
-219 VSQNLKQQIIASIPQ
+219 ETTSLKQQIIASIPQ

-248 QAWATKDQQLASV
+248 QAWSTKDQQLASV
-261 KDQRIAERAS
+261 KEQRKAERTS
-271 TQAQISK
+271 TQAQINK

-309 QESKYIQ
+309 QEGKYIQ

-323 QQSTLQQIAQA
+323 QKSTLQQITQA
-334 IKQAEDERLLNTQ
+334 IKQAEDERTLNTQ

-360 NEQIGQLEPEAEKAE
+360 NEQIGQLEPEAAKAE
-375 QRKKLMTLT
+375 QRKQLLTLT

-434 AGQEV
+434 VGQDV

-478 VFLDHDTLNIE
+478 VSLDKDTLNIE

>member
-1 MGHSGVFDTAGD
+1 
-13 GFRGIATMGMRLQAF
+13 MGMRLQAF
-28 KEFIQRYSSV
+28 KEFVQRYSSV

-51 PKRERDER
+51 PKREQDER
-59 EFMPAHLEL
+59 EFLPAHLEL

-79 AARLVILFALIAL
+79 IARLVILFALIAL

-139 KGEVLLEL
+139 KGDVLIEL

-188 SSSIDTDKQDA
+188 SSSIDTNTQS
-199 ATHNQ
+199 
-204 DNTAASAAIGLQAAS
+204 NTAQDTQSSASSPQDLQATS
-219 VSQNLKQQIIASIPQ
+219 VSPSLKQQIIASIPQ

-248 QAWATKDQQLASV
+248 QAWSTKDQQLASV
-261 KDQRIAERAS
+261 KEQRIAERAA
-271 TQAQISK
+271 TQSQISK
-278 LAAMTQIEGQRVS
+278 LAAMTQIEGQRAS

-309 QESKYIQ
+309 QEGKYIQ

-323 QQSTLQQIAQA
+323 QKSTLQQITQA
-334 IKQAEDERLLNTQ
+334 IKQAEDERTLNTQ

-360 NEQIGQLEPEAEKAE
+360 NEQIGQLEPEATKAE
-375 QRKKLMTLT
+375 QRKQLLTLA

-434 AGQEV
+434 VGQEV

-478 VFLDHDTLNIE
+478 VSLDKDTLNIE